1 MEKEESL
8 ADTVK
13 TVFYAVVIAILI
25 RTFLF
30 EPFKIPSGSM
40 YPTLYVGDYLFVS
53 RYTYGYSKHSLPFS
67 LPLFNGRIWE
77 DMPQRGDVVVFK
89 FPQDN
94 KTDFI
99 KRIIGLPGDK
109 VKMSGGRLYINGKAV
124 SREDAG
130 DFVIRDE
137 GGNAERFHQYTETL
151 PEGFKHTIIEISDK
165 ENADNTLE
173 VTVPQGS
180 FFVMGDNRDK
190 SNDSRFDVGFVPF
203 ENLVGKARFLFFSH
217 NDEGAWYKPWTW
229 PKKIRWERL
238 FDKIK

>member
-1 MEKEESL
+1 MDKEESFW
-8 ADTVK
+8 DTLK
-13 TVFYAVVIAILI
+13 TVFYAILIAILI
-25 RTFLF
+25 RTVWF

-53 RYTYGYSKHSLPFS
+53 KYTYGYSKHSLPFS

-137 GGNAERFHQYTETL
+137 GGNAERFHHALDALRAEQPHEVI
-151 PEGFKHTIIEISDK
+151 FQRKIEAGGTGIALTAGTAAQLIVDAAAFMAFGAENVQAAQFAHALAKDDVRTAPGHVGGNGHRPKFTGLSD
-165 ENADNTLE
+165 DL
-173 VTVPQGS
+173 
-180 FFVMGDNRDK
+180 R
-190 SNDSRFDVGFVPF
+190 
-203 ENLVGKARFLFFSH
+203 LLFMKL
-217 NDEGAWYKPWTW
+217 GV
-229 PKKIRWERL
+229 
-238 FDKIK
+238 